1 MTMVAERPPIEM
13 DERRYTAADLAD
25 LPSDLPSGPVRYELD
40 NGRLISM
47 APPGGEHCATE
58 LKIGAALLYEG
69 EYRRFGKA
77 WCGEV
82 GILLWSNPDRVVGAD
97 AAFASTAA
105 LPIQYTPQGYLATI
119 PELVVEVV
127 SKNDTAPYT
136 ARKVEDY
143 LRAGVRIVWV
153 ADPQRG
159 TVIVHRAGEP
169 PQVLRTGDVLTL
181 EELIPGFA
189 LPVERA
195 LAQ

>member
-1 MTMVAERPPIEM
+1 MAMVVERPRVDM
-13 DERRYTAADLAD
+13 LERLYTAADLAAM
-25 LPSDLPSGPVRYELD
+25 PSELPSGTVRYELD

-58 LKIGAALLYEG
+58 LRIGAALMYEG
-69 EYRRFGKA
+69 EYRGFGKA

-97 AAFASTAA
+97 AAFASNAL

-127 SKNDTAPYT
+127 SKNDSAPYT

-143 LRAGVRIVWV
+143 LRAGVQIVWV
-153 ADPQRG
+153 ADPQRW
-159 TVIVHRAGEP
+159 TVTVHRCGQP
-169 PQVLRTGDVLTL
+169 PQVLGPGEVLTV

-189 LPVERA
+189 LPVEKA
-195 LAQ
+195 LAR